1 MSSNFN
7 ITNSNSDI
15 EMYIYKPKLD
25 TMYQVVVEE
34 PVVWT
39 TEQNGSAGKLEFTI
53 VKKTHASVE
62 DEVSFPEGAIAIF
75 RYKGVEVFRG
85 RVFIKQRDKEQHI
98 SCTAYDSLRYFK
110 NEVSPRVLGLH
121 QGTTTTKILNWLC
134 STQTN
139 SFTKGDGKDAFRE
152 TNVNITWN
160 EVEPKTLFDIMEE
173 VEAQTREKDPKH
185 TIYTLYDDCG
195 KLYYKSLDDMK
206 LDLVIDETALENF
219 SYTTSL
225 DDETYNRVMVYW
237 DDDEGSTTKTKKT
250 TSEERAVA
258 GAYIYPEKDEN
269 NPNIEAWGVLQLTQ
283 KIDSSVPNPQDHA
296 KKLLEIHNKK
306 SRDLTL
312 QGVLGDVRARAG
324 ASPILYMHLGDMGAQ
339 QYAFITKARHTFE
352 NKFHTM
358 DLDVS
363 IKVNEK
369 GAV

>member
-7 ITNSNSDI
+7 ITNSNTGI
-15 EMYIYKPKLD
+15 EMYIYKPRQA

-53 VKKTHASVE
+53 VKKTHANAE
-62 DEVSFPEGAIAIF
+62 DEISFPEGSIAIF
-75 RYKGVEVFRG
+75 NYNGKEVFRG
-85 RVFIKQRDKEQHI
+85 RVFAKQRDKEQHI
-98 SCTAYDSLRYFK
+98 SCVAYDSLRYFK
-110 NEVSPRVLGLH
+110 NEVSPRVLSLH
-121 QGTTTTKILNWLC
+121 QGTTTTKILEWLC
-134 STQTN
+134 STKNN
-139 SFTKGDGKDAFRE
+139 SFTKGWFAE
-152 TNVNITWN
+152 TNVNVVWN
-160 EVEPKTLFDIMEE
+160 EVEPKTLFDIMEH
-173 VEAQTREKDPKH
+173 VEDATREIDPKH
-185 TIYTLYDDCG
+185 KTYTLYDDCG

-219 SYTTSL
+219 SYSTSL

-258 GAYIYPEKDEN
+258 GSYIYPEKDEN

-296 KKLLEIHNKK
+296 KKLLEIYNKK

-324 ASPILYMHLGDMGAQ
+324 ASPILYMHLGDMAAQ

-358 DLDVS
+358 DLDVT
-363 IKVNEK
+363 IKVDEK

>member
-1 MSSNFN
+1 MSSDFN
-7 ITNSNSDI
+7 ITNSNTGI
-15 EMYIYKPKLD
+15 EMYIYKPKQD

-53 VKKTHASVE
+53 VKKTHASAE
-62 DEVSFPEGAIAIF
+62 DEISFPEGAIAIF
-75 RYKGVEVFRG
+75 NYNGKEVFRG

-98 SCTAYDSLRYFK
+98 SCTAYDTLRYFK
-110 NEVSPRVLGLH
+110 NEVSPQVLGLN
-121 QGTTTTKILNWLC
+121 QGTTTTKILEWLC
-134 STQTN
+134 STKSN
-139 SFTKGDGKDAFRE
+139 SFTKGWFADSE
-152 TNVNITWN
+152 VNVTWN

-173 VEAQTREKDPKH
+173 VEAQTREIDPKH

-206 LDLVIDETALENF
+206 LDLVIDETTLDNF

-237 DDDEGSTTKTKKT
+237 DDDEGSTTTTKKT
-250 TSEERAVA
+250 TSEVRSSA
-258 GAYIYPEKDEN
+258 GSYFYPEKDET
-269 NPNIEAWGVLQLTQ
+269 NPNIEAWGVLQLTK
-283 KIDSSVPNPQDHA
+283 KIDANTPNYQDHA
-296 KKLLEIHNKK
+296 KKLLEMHNKK

-312 QGVLGDVRARAG
+312 QGVLGDVKARAG

-363 IKVNEK
+363 IKVDEK